1 MRYNETA
8 DSTIFELWFEG
19 RFSPNLPKDAVIV
32 VDNASFHRKAELRKI
47 AARYQVRLLFLP
59 PYSPNLNPIEKT

>member
-32 VDNASFHRKAELRKI
+32 VDNASFHRKAELRKLDCYSFLWFPYVI
-47 AARYQVRLLFLP
+47 LLVQ
-59 PYSPNLNPIEKT
+59 N